1 MLKPTI
7 RTGKKGDFSDFEFV
21 GAGLSTKETAYPFGF
36 SHIVISGVYRE
47 WLKWE
52 NIQTATVLCSLCEN
66 ARGLTRTAR
75 LLWFDSKST
84 GGSVVI
90 VD

>member
-47 WLKWE
+47 WLK
-52 NIQTATVLCSLCEN
+52 
-66 ARGLTRTAR
+66 
-75 LLWFDSKST
+75 
-84 GGSVVI
+84 
-90 VD
+90 